1 MKYLFNLDSFFS
13 LMFSKTLFS
22 NVNFTYLYIYIIFL
36 INFSNTLIKDFN
48 ALLFS
53 IETYNILYIFIRY
66 QQNISVNNINYYK
79 KQLQYIIFF

>member
-1 MKYLFNLDSFFS
+1 
-13 LMFSKTLFS
+13 MFSKTLFS